1 YTFNTASYWRT
12 RSAVGFHTLKPSTA
26 RAQKGLAQGNGLF
39 GGPRQVS
46 LRLTASKPSL
56 HRDGLV
62 SAKLSGAFDQLTDA
76 GGKALQTPVYDKGE
90 PDRELAPLTEPVFE
104 SSVGAVVEQTAESP
118 QPSAPEVPLGEPVFE
133 SLVGPVI
140 EQTAERPEPS
150 APEVPLGEPVFE
162 SSVGPVIEQTAESPQ
177 PSAPEVLL
185 GEPIFESS
193 VGPVIEQTA
202 ESSRPEGP
210 QTPDVAEVS
219 AISKLGAP
227 FAITPEAPSEVP
239 EAAEKVPLSASAE
252 LKSAEPEVAPIE
264 QKQPASSETT
274 SAAIKS
280 PEVEAVTE
288 PAPDLPAAIL
298 IEPVFPQTTTPATM
312 PETTQI
318 PIAPASKPPS
328 SAVAKP
334 QAAATTQTSVQL
346 TFSFEIA

>member
-104 SSVGAVVEQTAESP
+104 SSVGPAIEQTAESP
-118 QPSAPEVPLGEPVFE
+118 RPSAPEFLLGEPV
-133 SLVGPVI
+133 I
-140 EQTAERPEPS
+140 
-150 APEVPLGEPVFE
+150 E
-162 SSVGPVIEQTAESPQ
+162 SSVGPVIEQTAESPR
-177 PSAPEVLL
+177 PSAPEFLL